1 MPGGFIGRYFSPIV
15 AHPKSYKSW
24 LLSPLHKAERQVS
37 IYMETQLKDIGVSAA
52 EGHLLSYV
60 ARYGPCAVGELV
72 RVLGIR
78 RTTMTSML
86 DRMEQ
91 RGLIDRNINAD
102 DRRSFMVGITPAGL
116 EIVDRC
122 GKIVEGL
129 EKKVRRLLSRAAS
142 DGLQEVFSVI
152 DGVTHVDV
160 RGK

>member
-1 MPGGFIGRYFSPIV
+1 
-15 AHPKSYKSW
+15 
-24 LLSPLHKAERQVS
+24 
-37 IYMETQLKDIGVSAA
+37 METQLKDIGVSAP

-60 ARYGPCAVGELV
+60 ARYGPSAVGELL
-72 RVLGIR
+72 RVLGTR

-91 RGLIDRNINAD
+91 RGLVDRSINAE

-122 GKIVEGL
+122 GKILEGF
-129 EKKVRRLLSRAAS
+129 EKKVGRLLSRAAS

-152 DGVTHVDV
+152 DTVTQVDV
-160 RGK
+160 RRK